1 MTPTQQRI
9 RMGRHHLKN
18 LPRGAVPE
26 RFAIR
31 WYEAGDM
38 EAWLQTHAVADLY
51 NETSAKLYRG
61 QFGDD
66 ENVLAARQ
74 AFLCDPTGR
83 PVGTATAWFDDD
95 YHGERYGR
103 LHWVAIEPRYQ
114 GRGLSK
120 PLTAAVCRRLVELGH
135 DRAYLTTSTL
145 RIPAVK
151 LYLSFGFEPEIL
163 DTEDERK
170 WKSIRKMLVP

>member
-1 MTPTQQRI
+1 MTQSSTAPPTGLRQ
-9 RMGRHHLKN
+9 
-18 LPRGAVPE
+18 PAVDAAVGAV
-26 RFAIR
+26 
-31 WYEAGDM
+31 
-38 EAWLQTHAVADLY
+38 AVAREVAEVARKQADAILDILPEATRKSY
-51 NETSAKLYRG
+51 DMR
-61 QFGDD
+61 
-66 ENVLAARQ
+66 VLAQ
-74 AFLCDPTGR
+74 EIVKL
-83 PVGTATAWFDDD
+83 
-95 YHGERYGR
+95 HGG
-103 LHWVAIEPRYQ
+103 AIEPRYQ